1 MLKKIFERERIYLYP
16 IYLMDIVATRDIADL
31 GVKPVEPVFC
41 SIKKARFVMA
51 YDDSYKLLCRSLFDR
66 VVGEKDFVDQ
76 VFAKIEDHGGRLLSF
91 CDSVKAMDVKHK
103 SDQELIDVYCEYLKL
118 LRAMRVW
125 GWVPVFV
132 DGFDQPY
139 ITDYVTQGLKI
150 RLTELGQVERLN
162 EIYSFLSSADKP
174 SEVQQ
179 EEIARLKM
187 LLDLKQLAEHEEI
200 FLAIKKRDISAL
212 RKNIQAMEL
221 LEKHRQRFEWL
232 TYAYIGPV
240 MSLEHLL
247 SVCQDTLERG
257 DLDEQYQCLLNK
269 YANLAQEKAKLIE
282 SLELS
287 QDLVRLLNL
296 SAGFMHLK
304 DYRKGIYQQSY
315 VAMDKVLAE
324 ISRRLRISLDE
335 LKFLLLEEVEEALL
349 KGKRDYFAEQAKD
362 RLVECC
368 YLVEDGQIKIYT
380 GTEGQAMMEKHMPAE
395 EAEEPDQE
403 LRGST
408 AYPGLVR
415 AIAKI
420 ILVAEDVGKL
430 QAGEVL
436 VSNATNPDLILA
448 MKKAGAIVTD
458 MGGITS
464 HASIVARELQIPCV
478 IGTRIATK
486 VLKDGDMVEVD
497 ADRGKVNKLKIKNKN
512 L

>member
-1 MLKKIFERERIYLYP
+1 
-16 IYLMDIVATRDIADL
+16 
-31 GVKPVEPVFC
+31 
-41 SIKKARFVMA
+41 
-51 YDDSYKLLCRSLFDR
+51 
-66 VVGEKDFVDQ
+66 
-76 VFAKIEDHGGRLLSF
+76 
-91 CDSVKAMDVKHK
+91 
-103 SDQELIDVYCEYLKL
+103 
-118 LRAMRVW
+118 
-125 GWVPVFV
+125 
-132 DGFDQPY
+132 
-139 ITDYVTQGLKI
+139 
-150 RLTELGQVERLN
+150 
-162 EIYSFLSSADKP
+162 
-174 SEVQQ
+174 
-179 EEIARLKM
+179 
-187 LLDLKQLAEHEEI
+187 
-200 FLAIKKRDISAL
+200 
-212 RKNIQAMEL
+212 
-221 LEKHRQRFEWL
+221 
-232 TYAYIGPV
+232 

-257 DLDEQYQCLLNK
+257 DLDEQYQSLLNK
-269 YANLAQEKAKLIE
+269 YANLAQEKAELIK

-287 QDLVRLLNL
+287 QDLVRLLNV

-315 VAMDKVLAE
+315 VVMDKVLAE

-335 LKFLLLEEVEEALL
+335 LKFLLLEEAEEALL
-349 KGKRDYFAEQAKD
+349 NGRRDYFAQQVKD
-362 RLVECC
+362 RMVECC

-380 GTEGQAMMEKHMPAE
+380 GSEGQAMMEKFMPAD

-415 AIAKI
+415 AIARI

-497 ADRGKVNKLKIKNKN
+497 ADRGRVNKLTIKK
-512 L
+512 